1 MNIAVVGLG
10 VIGGS
15 LAKAFTKYT
24 DHFVMG
30 INRTEETAAQAL
42 KDGAIHKIA
51 SKEDLKDADIVFM
64 CTYPHHIARYV
75 EENGEYFK
83 KGCIVTDVCGIKT
96 EICNI
101 LPDICRRFG
110 LEFIGSHPMAGKEQF
125 TYTAS
130 EAELFKGASYI
141 IVPCG
146 ASETSVETIKN
157 IAMQLGFGMTCVT
170 TAEEHDRMIAFTS
183 QIPHVLACS
192 YVLSPC
198 CPKHVGFSAGSYR
211 DVSRVANINETLWT
225 DLFLSNR
232 KPLITELNVLIDN
245 LTLMRNAIDEN
256 DPDKLRELLK
266 ASRLIKEGLG
276 EGV

>member
-1 MNIAVVGLG
+1 MNIAIVGLG

-15 LAKAFTKYT
+15 LAKAFTQYT
-24 DHFVMG
+24 NHTVMG
-30 INRTEETAAQAL
+30 INRTPETAQQAL

-51 SKEDLKDADIVFM
+51 GKEDLKDADVVYM
-64 CTYPHHIARYV
+64 CTYPKHIARYV

-96 EICNI
+96 EICKV
-101 LPDICRRFG
+101 LPHICRGYG
-110 LEFIGSHPMAGKEQF
+110 LEFVGSHPMAGKEQF
-125 TYTAS
+125 TYSAS
-130 EAELFKGASYI
+130 EAELFEGASYI

-146 ASETSVETIKN
+146 ASEKSVEIIKN
-157 IAMQLGFGMTCVT
+157 IAMELRFGMTCIT
-170 TAEEHDRMIAFTS
+170 TPEEHDRMIAFTS
-183 QIPHVLACS
+183 QLPHVLACS

-225 DLFLSNR
+225 DLFLSNK
-232 KPLITELNVLIDN
+232 KPLITEINILIDN
-245 LTLMRNAIDEN
+245 LSLMRNAIEYN
-256 DPDKLRELLK
+256 DPDSLRELLK
-266 ASRLIKEGLG
+266 ASRLIKEKLG